1 MFIDFDQ
8 IFNVSEEQYFT
19 EFVPYDQLV
28 DYFKIGVGFVKN
40 DIGRTVEILN
50 LLIQNL
56 RKQNELLLKV
66 FLTVLNN
73 YYREIYTDSVFKM
86 NSAGKYP
93 SLYSQLVNVQS
104 REMYVLFL
112 TQLLFIETTYQQEFP
127 QLIYILDAETSSN
140 GIELI
145 FNLTSAVMGYKIT
158 PNFINIQFDEEI

>member
-1 MFIDFDQ
+1 MQHSPQNYGKLAVQRLRLFQDLSEFSPLSPQLYDFWLRSLRVFIDFDQ

-40 DIGRTVEILN
+40 DVGRTVEILN

-112 TQLLFIETTYQQEFP
+112 TQLLFIETTY
-127 QLIYILDAETSSN
+127 
-140 GIELI
+140 
-145 FNLTSAVMGYKIT
+145 
-158 PNFINIQFDEEI
+158 